1 MAIKNDRVTLFRRLN
16 KLTQDDL
23 AEYLGV
29 TRSFV
34 SQIENGRVDLP
45 FHLRQRILNNDQEW
59 DVTPLVGQASIQGD
73 GNTVN
78 NGHDQTVSADAGL
91 VAALR
96 EAQTQNAKSQ
106 EQIDRLLG
114 IIEGFQNSQK

>member
-1 MAIKNDRVTLFRRLN
+1 MAAKNDRVTLFRRLN
-16 KLTQDDL
+16 GLTQTELGDF
-23 AEYLGV
+23 LGV
-29 TRSFV
+29 SKSFV

-45 FHLRQRILNNDQEW
+45 FAMRQRLLENDRGW
-59 DVTPLVGQASIQGD
+59 DITPLVETSVTGD
-73 GNTVN
+73 NNVVN
-78 NGHDQTVSADAGL
+78 AGRDQVVSPDAGL

-96 EAQTQNAKSQ
+96 EAQAQNAKSQ

>member
-1 MAIKNDRVTLFRRLN
+1 MAVKNDRLTMFRRLN

-23 AEYLGV
+23 GSYLGV

-45 FHLRQRILNNDQEW
+45 YGLRRRILENDRGW
-59 DVTPLVGQASIQGD
+59 DVSPLVAEGSVVGD

-78 NGHDQTVSADAGL
+78 NGHDQNVSADAGL

-96 EAQTQNAKSQ
+96 EAQAQNAKSQ
-106 EQIDRLLG
+106 EHIDRLLA
-114 IIEGFQNSQK
+114 IIEGFQK

>member
-1 MAIKNDRVTLFRRLN
+1 MAVKNDRLTLFRRLN
-16 KLTQDDL
+16 RLTQDEL
-23 AEYLGV
+23 AAFLGV

-34 SQIENGRVDLP
+34 SQVENGRVDLP
-45 FHLRQRILNNDQEW
+45 FEQRQRLLENDRGW
-59 DVTPLVGQASIQGD
+59 DVTPLVDSTVVGD
-73 GNTVN
+73 GNAVN
-78 NGHDQTVSADAGL
+78 NGRDQVVSPDAGL

-96 EAQTQNAKSQ
+96 EAQAQNAKSQ

>member
-1 MAIKNDRVTLFRRLN
+1 MAAKNDRVTLFRRLN
-16 KLTQDDL
+16 GLTQTELGDF
-23 AEYLGV
+23 LGV
-29 TRSFV
+29 SKSFV

-45 FHLRQRILNNDQEW
+45 FEHRQRLLENDRGW
-59 DVTPLVGQASIQGD
+59 DITPLVESTVVGD
-73 GNTVN
+73 GNAVN
-78 NGHDQTVSADAGL
+78 NGRDQVVSPDAGL

-96 EAQTQNAKSQ
+96 EAQAQNAKSQ

>member
-1 MAIKNDRVTLFRRLN
+1 MAVKNDRLTLFRRLN
-16 KLTQDDL
+16 RLTQDEL
-23 AEYLGV
+23 AAFLGV

-45 FHLRQRILNNDQEW
+45 FEQRQRLLENDRGW
-59 DVTPLVGQASIQGD
+59 DVTPLVESTVVGD
-73 GNTVN
+73 GNAVN
-78 NGHDQTVSADAGL
+78 NGRDQVVSPDAGL

-96 EAQTQNAKSQ
+96 EAQAQNAKSQ

>member
-1 MAIKNDRVTLFRRLN
+1 MAVKNNRVTLFRRLN

-23 AEYLGV
+23 ASFLGV

-45 FHLRQRILNNDQEW
+45 FGLRQRILENDCGW
-59 DVTPLVGQASIQGD
+59 DISPLVESTVVGD
-73 GNTVN
+73 GNVVN
-78 NGHDQTVSADAGL
+78 AGRDQVVSPDPGL

-96 EAQTQNAKSQ
+96 EAQAQNAKSQ

-114 IIEGFQNSQK
+114 IIEGLQKSQK

>member
-16 KLTQDDL
+16 RLTQDDL
-23 AEYLGV
+23 AEFLGV

-45 FHLRQRILNNDQEW
+45 FEHRQRLLENDRGW
-59 DVTPLVGQASIQGD
+59 DITPLVETSVTGD
-73 GNTVN
+73 NNVVN
-78 NGHDQTVSADAGL
+78 AGRDQVVSPDAGL

-96 EAQTQNAKSQ
+96 EAQAQNAKSQ

>member
-1 MAIKNDRVTLFRRLN
+1 MAVKNDRLTLFRRLN
-16 KLTQDDL
+16 RLTQDEL
-23 AEYLGV
+23 AAFLGV

-34 SQIENGRVDLP
+34 SQVENGRVDLP
-45 FHLRQRILNNDQEW
+45 FAMRQRLLENDRGW
-59 DVTPLVGQASIQGD
+59 DVTPLVESTVVGD
-73 GNTVN
+73 GNAVN
-78 NGHDQTVSADAGL
+78 NGRDQVVSPDAGL

-96 EAQTQNAKSQ
+96 EAQAQNAKSQ

>member
-1 MAIKNDRVTLFRRLN
+1 MAVKNDPVTLFRRLN
-16 KLTQDDL
+16 KLTQEEL
-23 AEYLGV
+23 GEFLGV
-29 TRSFV
+29 SKSFV

-45 FHLRQRILNNDQEW
+45 FHLRQRILQNDQEW
-59 DVTPLVGQASIQGD
+59 DVSPLIGQVSIQGD
-73 GNTVN
+73 GNAVN

-96 EAQTQNAKSQ
+96 EAHAQNAKSQ

-114 IIEGFQNSQK
+114 IIEEFQNSLK

>member
-1 MAIKNDRVTLFRRLN
+1 MAAKNDRVTLFRRLN
-16 KLTQDDL
+16 GLTQTELGDF
-23 AEYLGV
+23 LGV
-29 TRSFV
+29 SKSFV

-45 FHLRQRILNNDQEW
+45 FAMRKRLLKNDRGW
-59 DVTPLVGQASIQGD
+59 DVTPLAESTVVGD
-73 GNTVN
+73 GNAVN
-78 NGHDQTVSADAGL
+78 NGRDQVVSPDAGL

-96 EAQTQNAKSQ
+96 EAQAQNAKSQ

>member
-1 MAIKNDRVTLFRRLN
+1 MAVNNDRLTLFRRLN
-16 KLTQDDL
+16 RLTQDEL
-23 AEYLGV
+23 AAFLGV

-34 SQIENGRVDLP
+34 SQVENGRVDLP
-45 FHLRQRILNNDQEW
+45 FEQRQRLLENDRGW
-59 DVTPLVGQASIQGD
+59 DVTPLVESTVVGD
-73 GNTVN
+73 GNAVN
-78 NGHDQTVSADAGL
+78 NGRDQVVSPDAGL

-96 EAQTQNAKSQ
+96 EAQAQNAKSQ

>member
-1 MAIKNDRVTLFRRLN
+1 MAIKNDRLTLFRRLN
-16 KLTQDDL
+16 RLTQDEL
-23 AEYLGV
+23 AAFLGV

-34 SQIENGRVDLP
+34 SQVENGRVDLP
-45 FHLRQRILNNDQEW
+45 FEQRQRLLENDRGW
-59 DVTPLVGQASIQGD
+59 DVTPLVESTVVGD
-73 GNTVN
+73 GNAVN
-78 NGHDQTVSADAGL
+78 NGRDQVVSPDAGL

-96 EAQTQNAKSQ
+96 EAQAQNAKSQ

>member
-1 MAIKNDRVTLFRRLN
+1 MDKTPNLRAFRKLN
-16 KLTQDDL
+16 GLTQEEL
-23 AEYLGV
+23 AAFLGV
-29 TRSFV
+29 KKAFI
-34 SQIENGRVDLP
+34 SQIETGRVAFPEDKL
-45 FHLRQRILNNDQEW
+45 FRILQNDRGW
-59 DVTPLVGQASIQGD
+59 DTSILMGDGSIVGD

-78 NGHDQTVSADAGL
+78 NGRDQTITPDPGL

-96 EAQTQNAKSQ
+96 EAQAQNAKSQ

>member
-1 MAIKNDRVTLFRRLN
+1 MATKKDRLTVFRRLN
-16 KLTQDDL
+16 GLTQTELGDF
-23 AEYLGV
+23 LGV
-29 TRSFV
+29 SKSFV

-45 FHLRQRILNNDQEW
+45 FEHRQRLLENDRGW
-59 DVTPLVGQASIQGD
+59 DITPLVEASVTGD
-73 GNTVN
+73 NNVVN
-78 NGHDQTVSADAGL
+78 AGRDQVVSPDAGL

-96 EAQTQNAKSQ
+96 EAQAQNAKSQ

>member
-1 MAIKNDRVTLFRRLN
+1 MAVKNERLTAFRRLN

-23 AEYLGV
+23 GSFLGV
-29 TRSFV
+29 SKSFV

-45 FHLRQRILNNDQEW
+45 YHLRQQILENDRGW
-59 DVTPLVGQASIQGD
+59 DVAPLVVEGSIFGD

-78 NGHDQTVSADAGL
+78 NGHDQNVSADAGL

-96 EAQTQNAKSQ
+96 EAQAQNAKSQ
-106 EQIDRLLG
+106 EHIDRLLA
-114 IIEGFQNSQK
+114 IIEGFQR

>member
-1 MAIKNDRVTLFRRLN
+1 MAVKNDRLTLFRRLN
-16 KLTQDDL
+16 RLTQDEL
-23 AEYLGV
+23 AAFLGV

-34 SQIENGRVDLP
+34 SQVENGRVDLP
-45 FHLRQRILNNDQEW
+45 FEQRQRLLENDRGW
-59 DVTPLVGQASIQGD
+59 DVTPLVESTVVGD
-73 GNTVN
+73 GNAVN
-78 NGHDQTVSADAGL
+78 NGRDQVVSPDAGL

-96 EAQTQNAKSQ
+96 EAQAQNAKSQ

>member
-1 MAIKNDRVTLFRRLN
+1 MAVKNERLTAFRRLN

-23 AEYLGV
+23 GSFLGV
-29 TRSFV
+29 SKSFV

-45 FHLRQRILNNDQEW
+45 YGLRARLLENDRGW
-59 DVTPLVGQASIQGD
+59 DVSPLVAEASVFGD

-78 NGHDQTVSADAGL
+78 NGHDQNVLADAGL

-96 EAQTQNAKSQ
+96 DAQAQNAKSQ
-106 EQIDRLLG
+106 EHIDRLLA